1 MASSDGPLSAATEL
15 LLSPVVTPA
24 LRARAGGPG
33 IAVDDSLRAARQ
45 CAAAA
50 SSVAGALAA
59 PNSSGYCSKPSASAR
74 FHPQGD
80 CRVDDSGVFEAAAG
94 EACLSR
100 CRACERCR
108 FVSLEPAGGARCH
121 WYSESRELR
130 DYLRLLEALPNF
142 AAPSKLSK
150 NCSRYTVAGSAAG
163 GGACNYPDVVRQVL
177 L

>member
-1 MASSDGPLSAATEL
+1 MSASSDSLLSAATEL

-33 IAVDDSLRAARQ
+33 IAVDDSLHAARQ

-50 SSVAGALAA
+50 SSVAGEVA
-59 PNSSGYCSKPSASAR
+59 
-74 FHPQGD
+74 D
-80 CRVDDSGVFEAAAG
+80 
-94 EACLSR
+94 
-100 CRACERCR
+100 
-108 FVSLEPAGGARCH
+108 
-121 WYSESRELR
+121 
-130 DYLRLLEALPNF
+130 LRLLEALPNF

-163 GGACNYPDVVRQVL
+163 GGACRYPDVVRQVL

>member
-33 IAVDDSLRAARQ
+33 SAVDASLRAARQ

-50 SSVAGALAA
+50 TSVAGELAA
-59 PNSSGYCSKPSASAR
+59 PNSSGY
-74 FHPQGD
+74 
-80 CRVDDSGVFEAAAG
+80 
-94 EACLSR
+94 
-100 CRACERCR
+100 
-108 FVSLEPAGGARCH
+108 
-121 WYSESRELR
+121 R

-163 GGACNYPDVVRQVL
+163 GGACHYPDVVRQVL

>member
-24 LRARAGGPG
+24 LRARAGGSG

-50 SSVAGALAA
+50 SSVAGELAA

-74 FHPQGD
+74 FHP
-80 CRVDDSGVFEAAAG
+80 
-94 EACLSR
+94 
-100 CRACERCR
+100 
-108 FVSLEPAGGARCH
+108 H
-121 WYSESRELR
+121 
-130 DYLRLLEALPNF
+130 LRLLEALPNF

-163 GGACNYPDVVRQVL
+163 GGTCRYPDVVRQVL

>member
-1 MASSDGPLSAATEL
+1 MSASSDSLPLSAATEL

-33 IAVDDSLRAARQ
+33 IAVDDSLHAARQ

-50 SSVAGALAA
+50 AA
-59 PNSSGYCSKPSASAR
+59 T
-74 FHPQGD
+74 
-80 CRVDDSGVFEAAAG
+80 
-94 EACLSR
+94 ACT
-100 CRACERCR
+100 
-108 FVSLEPAGGARCH
+108 
-121 WYSESRELR
+121 RELR

-163 GGACNYPDVVRQVL
+163 GGACRYPDVVRQVL